1 MCWLSRR
8 CKRSAALGFATGLGE
23 DMDMQP
29 FLLARRRKSKNAHI
43 TDEQPFFL
51 SATAGTISAMTK
63 IRHSECV
70 FELTTETVLEGL
82 LREGVQVPN
91 SCRSGVCQSCL
102 LRATEGTPPASAQ
115 QGLKDSW
122 RARGYFLSCV
132 ARPTE
137 DLTVTMSDSDAL
149 LVSGQLVAKTWL
161 SQTVRELRIRPE
173 SAFPYQPGQYVNL
186 VADGSLVRSY
196 SLASVPQLDSELI
209 LHVRILPSG
218 RMSSWIES
226 AQVGT
231 TLQLR
236 GPAGE
241 CFYVPGRPTQSLLLC
256 GVGTGLAPLYG
267 LLRDALRQQH
277 SGPIAIVHG
286 ARSPSGLYLRRELTE
301 LAAQHANLTYLPV
314 VLNLDPMDEKE
325 ETATDAAQNVTAPL
339 VSPIDE
345 VIRTRFP
352 KLGGQRVFLCGD
364 APLVTALRKQVFLQG
379 CSRREIL
386 ADPFL
391 MAHPTSPT

>member
-1 MCWLSRR
+1 M
-8 CKRSAALGFATGLGE
+8 
-23 DMDMQP
+23 
-29 FLLARRRKSKNAHI
+29 
-43 TDEQPFFL
+43 
-51 SATAGTISAMTK
+51 SAMTK
-63 IRHSECV
+63 IRHNKCV
-70 FELTTETVLEGL
+70 FDLADETVLERL

-137 DLTVTMSDSDAL
+137 DLTVTMDDSDAL
-149 LVSGQLVAKTWL
+149 LVSAKLVEKTWL
-161 SQTVRELRIRPE
+161 SATVLQVALRPD

-196 SLASVPQLDSELI
+196 SLASVPQLDADLI

-218 RMSSWIES
+218 RMSSWLQS
-226 AQVGT
+226 APVGT
-231 TLQLR
+231 QLALR

-241 CFYVPGRPTQSLLLC
+241 CFYVPGRPTQPLLLC

-267 LLRDALRQQH
+267 VLRDALRQGH

-286 ARSPSGLYLRRELTE
+286 ARSPSGLYLRRQLTE
-301 LAAQHANLTYLPV
+301 LAAQHPSVTYLPTV
-314 VLNLDPMDEKE
+314 MTTEEASSAAVDER
-325 ETATDAAQNVTAPL
+325 ANVTAPL
-339 VSPIDE
+339 ALPLDE

-352 KLGGQRVFLCGD
+352 KLAGQRVFLCGD
-364 APLVTALRKQVFLQG
+364 AQLVTALRKQVFLQG

-391 MAHPTSPT
+391 MANPTSPT